1 MGLRSY
7 LQLALTLALAFHP
20 AMMTAQSKVEQ
31 TTKTNRVVRCVIYA
45 ERSDWKPTEPAVI
58 AGEIE
63 NAFDGPLE
71 IKVVPVLYLSSTTSD
86 ALRDRYWSPVDL
98 FHDAALSTDRQAI
111 DPKAT
116 AISIKSRSI
125 LLQFKKKGDIVKFSY
140 ARHTLWDRQISS
152 VWPSRSLFS

>member
-7 LQLALTLALAFHP
+7 LQLALTLALEFHP
-20 AMMTAQSKVEQ
+20 AMTTAQSKVEQ
-31 TTKTNRVVRCVIYA
+31 TTKTNRVVRCVMYA

-98 FHDAALSTDRQAI
+98 FHDASLSTDRQAI
-111 DPKAT
+111 DAKAT
-116 AISIKSRSI
+116 VISIKNRSL
-125 LLQFKKKGDIVKFSY
+125 LLQFKKKV
-140 ARHTLWDRQISS
+140 TLSS
-152 VWPSRSLFS
+152 SS